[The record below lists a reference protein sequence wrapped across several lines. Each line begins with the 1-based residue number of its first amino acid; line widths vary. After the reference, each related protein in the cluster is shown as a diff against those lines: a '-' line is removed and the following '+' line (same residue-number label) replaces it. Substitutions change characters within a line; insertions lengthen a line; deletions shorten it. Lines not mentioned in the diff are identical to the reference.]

1 MTKTKQTAK
10 SISEDIVNILQPDLL
25 FEEYKAKA
33 EGIQVLIDQA
43 IATATQQAV
52 EEERKNNRP
61 EIDVLED
68 QASFLRSLMGIID
81 KPFKRD
87 PKNMVRE
94 ELIGVQRRIK
104 IIMQALSQN

>member
-10 SISEDIVNILQPDLL
+10 SISEDIVNILQPDLP

-52 EEERKNNRP
+52 ESERSRLQIKTAVNIMLTRLTPDECTEVMEKIYPEGIVIRPEER
-61 EIDVLED
+61 E
-68 QASFLRSLMGIID
+68 
-81 KPFKRD
+81 
-87 PKNMVRE
+87 
-94 ELIGVQRRIK
+94 
-104 IIMQALSQN
+104 ALSQKGSE